1 MLLGPWI
8 DTAQALLIL
17 AIESLSSVD
26 VTMKWLWRN
35 AKLSTTQMGGGS
47 DGGVLEWSEGLGLL
61 LQRSTKK
68 PSYGAT
74 FKLISIE
81 LAAGVVLTC
90 MSAFPNEAN
99 SPSSLSEMG

>member
-61 LQRSTKK
+61 LQRFG
-68 PSYGAT
+68 PS
-74 FKLISIE
+74 KL
-81 LAAGVVLTC
+81 LLTLQH
-90 MSAFPNEAN
+90 
-99 SPSSLSEMG
+99 SSLWYKRPLE